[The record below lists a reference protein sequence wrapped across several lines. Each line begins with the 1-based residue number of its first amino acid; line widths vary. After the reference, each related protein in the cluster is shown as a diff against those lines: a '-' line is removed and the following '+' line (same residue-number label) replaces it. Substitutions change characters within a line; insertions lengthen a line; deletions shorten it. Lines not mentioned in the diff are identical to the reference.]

1 MDDEEEREKEVN
13 SEREHISAYVLIAG
27 LILEFVA
34 AVLWFKGVETV
45 VGMVAVAMIVGG
57 VWGEVYFGKKASD
70 AGDKQLAKYKA
81 RAAEAELALA
91 QLEERLAPRK
101 MTQEGQKLIADRI
114 LPFAGIMGEIGT
126 SPPEIESM
134 RLESAI
140 HGALSMG
147 RWDIQRGQPTHTP
160 VWPGGV
166 NISMTRHGPSLAAGI
181 ALAEA
186 LNEVGIY
193 AIPMPVLDGDS
204 PRIFVTVGT
213 KPDPVPDSADT
224 HRIIRGLKEMIG
236 EAVAARFA
244 SEHGGK
250 I

>member
-1 MDDEEEREKEVN
+1 MEEEEDRLKEVN
-13 SEREHISAYVLIAG
+13 SQREHISAYVLIAG
-27 LILEFVA
+27 LLLELIASV
-34 AVLWFKGVETV
+34 VWFKGVETV
-45 VGMVAVAMIVGG
+45 VGMVAVLLIVGG
-57 VWGEVYFGKKASD
+57 VWGEVFFGKKASD

-114 LPFAGIMGEIGT
+114 LPFAGITGEIGT

-140 HGALSMG
+140 HAALSTG
-147 RWDIQRGQPTHTP
+147 GWKIQRGQPTRTT

-166 NISMTRHGPSLAAGI
+166 CIDTTRHGLACFAGV

-186 LNEVGIY
+186 LNEIGIV

-204 PRIFVTVGT
+204 PRIFVNVGT
-213 KPDPVPDSADT
+213 KPDPAPDPADT
-224 HRIIRGLKEMIG
+224 ARIINAVKEMIG

-244 SEHGGK
+244 SEDGRGS
-250 I
+250 